1 MTLTPMP
8 TLQPSQATEFRAR
21 LRERAQQL
29 RGEIREVLERSADE
43 THANIAERARD
54 VEDDSF
60 SNLIV
65 GLNSADIDRD
75 GDEIRRIDSP
85 LARLSDGSYGP
96 CIDCDLEIPMGRLQA
111 EPTAERCIRCQELYE
126 KTHATAS

>member
-1 MTLTPMP
+1 MT

-29 RGEIREVLERSADE
+29 RAEIRDVLERSEDE

-65 GLNSADIDRD
+65 DLNYADIDRD
-75 GDEIRRIDSP
+75 ADEIRRIDAA
-85 LARLSDGSYGP
+85 LTRLSDGTYGT
-96 CIDCDLEIPMGRLQA
+96 CIDCGQDIPLTRLNA
-111 EPTAERCIRCQELYE
+111 EPTAERCVRCQELFE
-126 KTHATAS
+126 KTHATANTPSL

>member
-1 MTLTPMP
+1 MN

-29 RGEIREVLERSADE
+29 RGEIREVLERSTDE

-54 VEDDSF
+54 IEDDSF

-65 GLNSADIDRD
+65 DLNFSDIDRD
-75 GDEIRRIDSP
+75 ADEIRRIDAA
-85 LARLSDGSYGP
+85 LTRISDGSYGT
-96 CIDCDLEIPMGRLQA
+96 CVDCDQAIPMARLEA
-111 EPTAERCIRCQELYE
+111 EPTAERCIRCQERFE
-126 KTHATAS
+126 KTHATAGTPSL